1 MLLLPHH
8 YEFAETLANLP
19 FFYKEIASNTC
30 ETLHILQANP
40 NHLPEI
46 ANASKLQE
54 YFLGGEADEYVEY
67 IDGYANDDGDTD
79 ICCEGTDNLP
89 SWELGDEWLGAI

>member
-19 FFYKEIASNTC
+19 FFYNEMASNTC
-30 ETLHILQANP
+30 EVLHLIQGNP

-46 ANASKLQE
+46 ANTNRLREFILS
-54 YFLGGEADEYVEY
+54 GETDELVEFV
-67 IDGYANDDGDTD
+67 DGYADDEPSDKENNDPLTTWD
-79 ICCEGTDNLP
+79 ISNV
-89 SWELGDEWLGAI
+89 WLGSI